1 MANNVFVYC
10 EIEGTQVQEVSQEL
24 LTKGRKLANELKV
37 ELHAIVAGT
46 GIKGKVEDQ
55 ILPYG
60 VDKLFVFDAKDLF
73 PYTSAP
79 HTDILVNLFKEEQ
92 PQICLMGATVIGRD
106 LGPRVSSS
114 LTSGLTADC
123 TELEIGPYDDNKAG
137 KHYDNLLY
145 QIRPAFGGN
154 IVATIV
160 NPDHRPQMATVRSG
174 VMQKAIYEGACKKEV
189 VYPEVS
195 KYVSPEAFVVKVLDH
210 HVEAAKHNLKGAP
223 IVVAGGYGM
232 GSKENFDLLFDL
244 AKVLHG
250 EVGGSR
256 AAVDAGWLDHDRQI
270 GQTGVTVHPKVYIA
284 CGISGQIQHIA
295 GMQDSGIIIS
305 VNSSDHPEIGF
316 YLNHPLM
323 ARIVE
328 LKEKGFADAK
338 EYDYAPVD
346 LGDAIENYK
355 QILDITGDVAAN
367 IIEPN
372 SEAVDLE
379 GPHLENG
386 RMIYASKTYEN
397 LDATRKAGL
406 WGVSMPR
413 RYGGL
418 NLPNAVFSML
428 SEMISAADAG
438 FQNIWSL
445 QSCID
450 TLYEFGSEEQRQKYI
465 PRVCAGEGMS
475 MDLTEPDAGSDL
487 QRVMLK
493 ATFDEK
499 ENCWRLNGVKRFI
512 TNGDSDIHLVL
523 ARSEEGT
530 KDGRGLSMFIYD
542 KRQGGVNVRHIEHK
556 LGIHGSPTCELTYKN
571 AKAELC
577 GSTRLG
583 LIKYVMALMNGARL
597 GIAAQSVGVEQE
609 AYNEGLAYAKERQQ
623 FGDKIINFPAVYDM
637 LSRMKA
643 KLDAGRSLLYET
655 AAYVDIYKCL
665 EDIERDRK
673 LTPEEKQE
681 LKKYQRL
688 ADAFTPL
695 AKGMNSGSGFIMEY
709 KSQRL
714 FRDARIFSIYEGTTQ
729 LQVVAAIRYITNG
742 TMLNNIK
749 DMLAGLEVSDS
760 LKNLKARVEKLI
772 PVYEEALNNVKAL
785 ENQDAQDFLARRLY
799 DMTAELVMSLLILRD
814 ATKAPE
820 LFEKSANVYVR
831 MTEEDVFGKSA
842 YIKAFQVEDLE
853 QFKAAEADEAAE
865 A

>member
-1 MANNVFVYC
+1 MANFY
-10 EIEGTQVQEVSQEL
+10 
-24 LTKGRKLANELKV
+24 K
-37 ELHAIVAGT
+37 
-46 GIKGKVEDQ
+46 
-55 ILPYG
+55 
-60 VDKLFVFDAKDLF
+60 
-73 PYTSAP
+73 
-79 HTDILVNLFKEEQ
+79 
-92 PQICLMGATVIGRD
+92 
-106 LGPRVSSS
+106 
-114 LTSGLTADC
+114 
-123 TELEIGPYDDNKAG
+123 DNKALQY
-137 KHYDNLLY
+137 HL
-145 QIRPAFGGN
+145 R
-154 IVATIV
+154 
-160 NPDHRPQMATVRSG
+160 
-174 VMQKAIYEGACKKEV
+174 
-189 VYPEVS
+189 
-195 KYVSPEAFVVKVLDH
+195 
-210 HVEAAKHNLKGAP
+210 
-223 IVVAGGYGM
+223 
-232 GSKENFDLLFDL
+232 
-244 AKVLHG
+244 
-250 EVGGSR
+250 
-256 AAVDAGWLDHDRQI
+256 
-270 GQTGVTVHPKVYIA
+270 
-284 CGISGQIQHIA
+284 
-295 GMQDSGIIIS
+295 
-305 VNSSDHPEIGF
+305 
-316 YLNHPLM
+316 HPLM
-323 ARIVE
+323 EKIVGM
-328 LKEKGFADAK
+328 KERDYTQSQEF
-338 EYDYAPVD
+338 DYAPVD
-346 LGDAIENYK
+346 FDDAIDSYDK
-355 QILDITGDVAAN
+355 ILEITGEITAETIA
-367 IIEPN
+367 PN
-372 SEAVDLE
+372 AESVDKE
-379 GPHLENG
+379 GPHHADG
-386 RMIYASKTYEN
+386 RVAYASKTQEN
-397 LDATRKAGL
+397 LDVTRKAGL
-406 WGVSMPR
+406 YGVSMPR
-413 RYGGL
+413 KYGGL
-418 NLPNAVFSML
+418 NLPNVTFSMM
-428 SEMISAADAG
+428 SEMIAQADAG

-695 AKGMNSGSGFIMEY
+695 AKGMNSEYANQNAYDAISIHGGSGFIMEY

-853 QFKAAEADEAAE
+853 QFKAAEANEAAE

>member
-1 MANNVFVYC
+1 MANY
-10 EIEGTQVQEVSQEL
+10 
-24 LTKGRKLANELKV
+24 
-37 ELHAIVAGT
+37 
-46 GIKGKVEDQ
+46 
-55 ILPYG
+55 Y
-60 VDKLFVFDAKDLF
+60 
-73 PYTSAP
+73 
-79 HTDILVNLFKEEQ
+79 
-92 PQICLMGATVIGRD
+92 
-106 LGPRVSSS
+106 
-114 LTSGLTADC
+114 
-123 TELEIGPYDDNKAG
+123 
-137 KHYDNLLY
+137 
-145 QIRPAFGGN
+145 
-154 IVATIV
+154 
-160 NPDHRPQMATVRSG
+160 
-174 VMQKAIYEGACKKEV
+174 
-189 VYPEVS
+189 
-195 KYVSPEAFVVKVLDH
+195 
-210 HVEAAKHNLKGAP
+210 
-223 IVVAGGYGM
+223 
-232 GSKENFDLLFDL
+232 
-244 AKVLHG
+244 
-250 EVGGSR
+250 
-256 AAVDAGWLDHDRQI
+256 
-270 GQTGVTVHPKVYIA
+270 
-284 CGISGQIQHIA
+284 
-295 GMQDSGIIIS
+295 
-305 VNSSDHPEIGF
+305 SDHPEIGF

-328 LKEKGFADAK
+328 LKEKGS
-338 EYDYAPVD
+338 
-346 LGDAIENYK
+346 
-355 QILDITGDVAAN
+355 AN

-418 NLPNAVFSML
+418 NLPNAIFSML

-623 FGDKIINFPAVYDM
+623 FGEKIINFPAVYDM

-655 AAYVDIYKCL
+655 ACYVDVYKCL

-673 LTPEEKQE
+673 LEPEEKQE

-695 AKGMNSGSGFIMEY
+695 AKGMNSEYANQNAYDAISIHGGSGFIMEY

-749 DMLAGLEVSDS
+749 DMLAALPAEA
-760 LKNLKARVEKLI
+760 NAALKARVEKLI
-772 PVYEEALNNVKAL
+772 PVYEEALATVKAL

-799 DMTAELVMSLLILRD
+799 DMTAELVMSLLIIRD
-814 ATKAPE
+814 AAKAPE
-820 LFEKSANVYVR
+820 LFAKSANVYVR
-831 MTEEDVFGKSA
+831 MTEEDVYGKSA
-842 YIKAFQVEDLE
+842 YIKAFRVEDLE
-853 QFKAAEADEAAE
+853 NFKAAEPEAE
-865 A
+865 